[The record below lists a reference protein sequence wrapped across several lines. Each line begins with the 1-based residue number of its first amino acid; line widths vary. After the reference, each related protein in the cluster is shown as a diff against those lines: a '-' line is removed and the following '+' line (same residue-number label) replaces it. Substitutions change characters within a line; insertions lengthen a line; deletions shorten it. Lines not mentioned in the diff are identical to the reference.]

1 MEAAITRYDVYALG
15 ALALFSIGLHGLIVC
30 RHLVRKVI
38 AINFA
43 GSGVFLLLVA
53 FSHRTPG
60 TIDPVPQAMVLTG
73 IVVAFAA
80 TGFALGL
87 VLRIFRES
95 GRAVL
100 DRGDPLRRP

>member
-1 MEAAITRYDVYALG
+1 MDALTQYDVYGLG

-30 RHLVRKVI
+30 RHLVRKII

-53 FSHRTPG
+53 FAQRVPG
-60 TIDPVPQAMVLTG
+60 TVDPVPQAMVLTG

-80 TGFALGL
+80 TAFALAL
-87 VLRIFRES
+87 VLRIHRAT

-100 DRGDPLRRP
+100 DQGERPGDS

>member
-1 MEAAITRYDVYALG
+1 MSAITQFDIYALG

-30 RHLVRKVI
+30 RHLVRKII
-38 AINFA
+38 AFNIA

-53 FSHRTPG
+53 LGRRAPETV
-60 TIDPVPQAMVLTG
+60 DPVPQAMVLTG

-80 TGFALGL
+80 TAFALDL
-87 VLRIFRES
+87 SLRIHRET

-100 DRGDPLRRP
+100 DQGDAPGER